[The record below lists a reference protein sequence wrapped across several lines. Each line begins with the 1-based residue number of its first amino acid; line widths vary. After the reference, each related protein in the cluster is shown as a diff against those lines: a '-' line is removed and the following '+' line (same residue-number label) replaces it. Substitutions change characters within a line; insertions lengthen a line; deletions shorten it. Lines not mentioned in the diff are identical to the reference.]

1 MCHNIK
7 SPPVLHGGISLYIKH
22 YRLILNNTVTK
33 GLTMK
38 QFWTILAMVLAVT
51 AFPLSQALS
60 QAPPTELEG
69 NFSAPDNAIELRWHI
84 PDAIPGPVMYNVYRK
99 ELGDPSFQLLTT
111 AIDRRHDDEAIAG
124 GTTYQYRV
132 TAVYSGNVES
142 VPTNIVTVLAGADS
156 AGGGTGNLPPRNLVG
171 RFDDRGAVE
180 LDWFGPDSM
189 QSPSLYNVYRKSDA
203 EPVFSMIGSAPEPEF
218 DDTMFTPQTWYH
230 YYVTAL
236 YGGNV
241 ESIPSNIVEVFTSA
255 SGDSSDDSSH
265 SAIQF
270 TTVPPSVAPLGE
282 LFTYLP
288 AVETNPPGLQVC
300 FELHH
305 APDGVSLNPS
315 TGEIT
320 WMPASLGNFEIEI
333 RARICSG
340 EGEAEQECHVMV
352 VSGTPGQLHGLV
364 QNEAAQPL
372 PNVRIKI
379 FDVTTGVFVLRTR
392 TNNLGEY
399 QFPFVN
405 PGSYYVRADVEDD
418 VYEDVWFDGVKRL
431 TDATAV
437 IIQEDSS
444 VAANFTLLASSDD
457 DSSRLVT
464 FSGVVTDSSSTPVA
478 GAIVTALKTR
488 HRHDGNDDNSDDDHD
503 DFFDD
508 DHSHGEDHHGDDDH
522 DRVTFTDSAGAY
534 QLTVQG
540 GNYFV
545 RAKAAGFFE
554 QFWDAKNSLLEA
566 NVLSLH
572 QDTSN
577 INFSLIPGEGQS
589 EGTGSIAGFIYSA
602 ADSLPVRSH
611 VIGFRK
617 NSMGHFTRFKVST
630 RSDSTGFYSLE
641 HLPAGYYLIL
651 AKAEDEFIPTFYSLG
666 GGTSYL
672 DSASLV
678 AVGNSH
684 VSGITIYLKTDSAD
698 GLNSFSGEIEHEIE
712 HPGKIVPVTPFAV
725 NPLGGAIVIVKNAD
739 GQIVGSSLSNQD
751 GSYRVQGLSSGTYTM
766 TFQKPGNSSVE
777 VSASLSYT
785 NNTPT
790 ATIVNAQLPTVTSTE
805 IGLMGVRTNWN
816 LIAVPVSVPD
826 LQKEILFPEA
836 SSQAFSFNGTYQT
849 ASMLEYGS
857 GYWLKFPATQ
867 VMTIPG
873 SERLSQSIPLTEGW
887 NLVGSLSYPVETASI
902 ITTPSGIIS
911 SGVFG
916 YEGGYR
922 AATLI
927 EPGKG
932 YWIKTSNAGIL
943 TMEANF
949 NTTTAKEQAVLPKV
963 ESLQSMTVSD
973 AAGNSQTLY
982 FENSIPNSLTE
993 ALELP
998 PVPPAGAFDVRFS
1011 SGRLME
1017 DLSKNENQL
1026 REYPLLLQLV
1036 DRTITIT
1043 WSESNTNIFT
1053 LMTSGGRVLSR
1064 STDGTKTITVKPSES
1079 LKIVAE
1085 AGNVPSRFAL
1095 QQNYPNPFNP
1105 VTTISIDLPV
1115 SSTVTVTIY
1124 NLIGQEVK
1132 MLVGNQT
1139 MDAGTHTVQFDA
1151 NALASGVY
1159 LYRLQANSTD
1169 DPSTSFTQI
1178 RKMMLLK

>member
-1 MCHNIK
+1 
-7 SPPVLHGGISLYIKH
+7 
-22 YRLILNNTVTK
+22 
-33 GLTMK
+33 MK

-51 AFPLSQALS
+51 AFPISQAFS

-69 NFSAPDNAIELRWHI
+69 NFSTLDSAIELRWHV
-84 PDAIPGPVMYNVYRK
+84 PDAIPGPAFYNVYRK
-99 ELGDPSFQLLTT
+99 ELSDPSFQLLTT
-111 AIDRRHDDEAIAG
+111 ATDRRHDDQAIVS

-156 AGGGTGNLPPRNLVG
+156 GGGGTGTLPPRNLVG
-171 RFDDRGAVE
+171 LFDDRGAVE

-189 QSPSLYNVYRKSDA
+189 QSPSLYNVYRKSSA
-203 EPVFSMIGSAPEPEF
+203 ESVFSMIGSAPEPEF

-255 SGDSSDDSSH
+255 AGDSSDDSSH
-265 SAIQF
+265 SALQF
-270 TTVPPSVAPLGE
+270 TSVPPSVAPVGE
-282 LFTYLP
+282 SLTYLP
-288 AVETNPPGLQVC
+288 SVETNPPGLQVC

-305 APDGVSLNPS
+305 APAGVSLNSS

-320 WMPASLGNFEIEI
+320 WTPASLGNFEIEI

-340 EGEAEQECHVMV
+340 SGKGEAEQEIHVMV

-364 QNEAAQPL
+364 QNDAAQPL

-405 PGSYYVRADVEDD
+405 PGSYYLRADVEND
-418 VYEDVWFDGVKRL
+418 VYEDVWFDGVKRMS
-431 TDATAV
+431 DATAV
-437 IIQEDSS
+437 TIEEGGSS
-444 VAANFTLLASSDD
+444 AANFTLHASSDD
-457 DSSRLVT
+457 DSSLVVT
-464 FSGVVTDSSSTPVA
+464 LSGVVTDTSSHPVA
-478 GAIVTALKTR
+478 GAKVTALKTR
-488 HRHDGNDDNSDDDHD
+488 HRHNGNDDNGSDDDND

-508 DHSHGEDHHGDDDH
+508 DHGHGENHHGDDDH
-522 DRVTFTDSAGAY
+522 DRSTYTDSTGAY
-534 QLTVQG
+534 QLTVQS

-545 RAKAAGFFE
+545 RANAAGFFE
-554 QFWDAKNSLLEA
+554 QYWDAKSSLLEA

-577 INFSLIPGEGQS
+577 INFSLIPGDGQIV
-589 EGTGSIAGFIYSA
+589 GTGSISGFIYSA

-617 NSMGHFTRFKVST
+617 NSVGHFTRFNAST
-630 RSDSTGFYSLE
+630 RSDSTGFYTLE

-672 DSASLV
+672 DSAVLV
-678 AVGNSH
+678 AVGNSS
-684 VSGITIYLKTDSAD
+684 VSGITMYLKPDSAD
-698 GLNSFSGEIEHEIE
+698 GLNSFSGEVEHEIE
-712 HPGKIVPVTPFAV
+712 HPGKSIPVTPFAV
-725 NPLGGAIVIVKNAD
+725 NPLGGALVIVRNVD
-739 GQIVGSSLSNQD
+739 GQIVGSSLSNPD
-751 GSYRVQGLSSGTYTM
+751 GSYRVQGLSSGTYSV

-785 NNTPT
+785 NNAPT
-790 ATIVNAQLPTVTSTE
+790 ATIVNAQLPNITAPE
-805 IGLMGVRTNWN
+805 IGLMGVRPNWN
-816 LIAVPVSVPD
+816 IIAVPVSTPD
-826 LQKEILFPEA
+826 LQKDILFPG
-836 SSQAFSFNGTYQT
+836 STSQAFGFNGTYQ
-849 ASMLEYGS
+849 AAGMLEYGS

-867 VMTIPG
+867 VMAIPG

-911 SGVFG
+911 SGMFG

-932 YWIKTSNAGIL
+932 YWVKASNAGIL

-949 NTTTAKEQAVLPKV
+949 NTTASKEQMVRPEV
-963 ESLQSMTVSD
+963 NSFQSMTVSD

-982 FENSIPNSLTE
+982 LGNSIPNSLTE

-1011 SGRLME
+1011 SGRLIE
-1017 DLSKNENQL
+1017 NISDNGSQAREFPLS
-1026 REYPLLLQLV
+1026 LQLV
-1036 DRTITIT
+1036 DRTITVT
-1043 WSESNTNIFT
+1043 WSKSNSNTFALT
-1053 LMTSGGRVLSR
+1053 TSDGRVLSR
-1064 STDGTKTITVKPSES
+1064 STDGMKTITVKPLES

-1115 SSTVTVTIY
+1115 ASTVTVTVY
-1124 NLIGQEVK
+1124 NLIGQEIK
-1132 MLVGNQT
+1132 TLVGDQA